1 VKCRI
6 EFFELLFRNCPEL
19 LVALETVWVPHFRED
34 MKCVLYFIVIRAVL
48 KPKHM
53 ERITPVASGAPLG
66 YHVTAWAD
74 IYHPIVQ
81 NASLAVAPFLLGEIP
96 MLCKTRRFAPGF

>member
-1 VKCRI
+1 MKCGI

-53 ERITPVASGAPLG
+53 ERITPVASGATLS
-66 YHVTAWAD
+66 YRVTACAG
-74 IYHPIVQ
+74 IYHPTVP
-81 NASLAVAPFLLGEIP
+81 NAAHLL
-96 MLCKTRRFAPGF
+96 LQSV

>member
-1 VKCRI
+1 
-6 EFFELLFRNCPEL
+6 
-19 LVALETVWVPHFRED
+19 
-34 MKCVLYFIVIRAVL
+34 
-48 KPKHM
+48 M